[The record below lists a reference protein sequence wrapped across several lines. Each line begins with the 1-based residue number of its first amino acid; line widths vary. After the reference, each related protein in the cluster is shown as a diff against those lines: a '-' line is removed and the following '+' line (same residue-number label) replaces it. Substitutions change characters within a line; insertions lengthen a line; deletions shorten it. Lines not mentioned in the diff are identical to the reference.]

1 MQNLLNDT
9 IKKYRHLCDHMEI
22 RIEESRAS
30 SIFLGTDSPVIKDSI
45 ETGCNIRVLVKGS
58 YGFTYFND
66 LNLMDEFAGLAI
78 EDAKKPGRGHTV
90 LAPVLPVIDIVKS
103 GINMKDISKS
113 DKIKILQN
121 YNHIILNYD
130 REKIKKSLITYL
142 EEFRKKYFASS
153 EGTYIEEE
161 LLDLNYKIGAIA
173 AENGKTG
180 TGAFVGGS
188 TGDFS
193 ILYGLEEKVEKAC
206 RDAIVQLD
214 GEIIK
219 GGVYTVLCDQEF
231 SGVFAHEAFGH
242 NCEADCLTNE
252 DTKKEMAT
260 GRIIGNKILN
270 VYDTPYPGARGY
282 MKYDDEGVETKK
294 VYLIKEGVLA
304 GKLHTRET
312 AAMFN
317 EEPAGSARAINYR
330 FPPICRMRTTCIEA
344 GKSTFSDM
352 IKDIKKGVYVSG
364 NEGGR
369 SGETFIASPRYAYII
384 RNGEIAE
391 PVKGVKITGNIFK
404 TLQNIDMIGQD
415 FQIVDTIF
423 GCAKNGQYF
432 LPVSKGAPHIRI
444 QDVTIGGTI

>member
-161 LLDLNYKIGAIA
+161 LLDVNYKIGAIA

-180 TGAFVGGS
+180 SGACV
-188 TGDFS
+188 
-193 ILYGLEEKVEKAC
+193 
-206 RDAIVQLD
+206 
-214 GEIIK
+214 
-219 GGVYTVLCDQEF
+219 
-231 SGVFAHEAFGH
+231 
-242 NCEADCLTNE
+242 
-252 DTKKEMAT
+252 
-260 GRIIGNKILN
+260 
-270 VYDTPYPGARGY
+270 
-282 MKYDDEGVETKK
+282 
-294 VYLIKEGVLA
+294 
-304 GKLHTRET
+304 
-312 AAMFN
+312 
-317 EEPAGSARAINYR
+317 
-330 FPPICRMRTTCIEA
+330 
-344 GKSTFSDM
+344 
-352 IKDIKKGVYVSG
+352 
-364 NEGGR
+364 
-369 SGETFIASPRYAYII
+369 
-384 RNGEIAE
+384 
-391 PVKGVKITGNIFK
+391 
-404 TLQNIDMIGQD
+404 
-415 FQIVDTIF
+415 
-423 GCAKNGQYF
+423 
-432 LPVSKGAPHIRI
+432 
-444 QDVTIGGTI
+444 